1 MTLPTQI
8 QTFGDPFA
16 LCTLTTPNLWT
27 KKFSDVQLSIAEAV
41 CRPNLHKYHS
51 AWLKADYTINKEN
64 VNWWGNGHSEYQKLI
79 GRLFG
84 DFLYLQDHC
93 SENPSTRHL
102 SLPIQNSKR
111 KFALINTTDLYH
123 YLYGSKSTKLE
134 ESRFQ
139 QEASHDRRTPCIYI
153 TCPGKLIMQYQVSE
167 YSLAEGK
174 YQLTNWE
181 HFLRWTLYLR
191 RQ

>member
-51 AWLKADYTINKEN
+51 AWLKADYTTNKEN
-64 VNWWGNGHSEYQKLI
+64 VNWWGNGRFEYQKLI

-84 DFLYLQDHC
+84 DFLFLQDHC

-111 KFALINTTDLYH
+111 KFALINTIDFYH
-123 YLYGSKSTKLE
+123 YLYGSKGVLSRHNWKKADFNKKLHMTDVHH
-134 ESRFQ
+134 
-139 QEASHDRRTPCIYI
+139 A
-153 TCPGKLIMQYQVSE
+153 
-167 YSLAEGK
+167 
-174 YQLTNWE
+174 
-181 HFLRWTLYLR
+181 
-191 RQ
+191 